1 MEKNMFKT
9 RLISG
14 IFLVA
19 AAILFFVLGGLPLAV
34 LMLILSGIAF
44 MELSGAGHVLF
55 SQGPAKEG
63 EEAREFEP
71 LVRKTTVPE
80 TVGLLTTVL
89 YYGLL
94 VAAPAAFPERIGAL
108 QIGCLLVTFFLLMA
122 VYVFRYPHYE
132 AKEIGWTV
140 FSWVYGVLPLSC
152 IYLIREIELNDLGRY
167 LVWLVLLSSWGCD
180 TFAYC
185 AGRLFGKHKMA
196 PILSPKKTV
205 EGAIG
210 GLVGAALLGY
220 LYGLWVYS
228 RIPDTGNL
236 AIMFA
241 VVCFCGGLLS
251 MVGDLAA
258 SAIKRN
264 ANLKDYGKLIPGHGG
279 VMDRFDSVIFTAP
292 VIYCVISILLYY
304 RSMVMPL

>member
-1 MEKNMFKT
+1 MFKT

-14 IFLVA
+14 VFLVA
-19 AAILFFVLGGLPLAV
+19 AAILFFVLGGLPLA
-34 LMLILSGIAF
+34 LLTMILSGIAF
-44 MELSGAGHVLF
+44 LELTGAGHILIQ
-55 SQGPAKEG
+55 QGPAKE
-63 EEAREFEP
+63 EEPARDFEP
-71 LVRKTTVPE
+71 LLRKTTASE

-89 YYGLL
+89 YYVLL
-94 VAAPAAFPERIGAL
+94 MVAPALFPERTGAL
-108 QIGCLLVTFFLLMA
+108 QTGCLMVTFFLLMA
-122 VYVFRYPHYE
+122 VYVFGYPKQE

-152 IYLIREIELNDLGRY
+152 IYLIRQISVNDLGRY

-196 PILSPKKTV
+196 PVLSPKKTI
-205 EGAIG
+205 EGAVG

-236 AIMFA
+236 AGMFA
-241 VVCFCGGLLS
+241 LVCFCGGLLS

-264 ANLKDYGKLIPGHGG
+264 AHLKDYGKLIPGHGG

-304 RSMVMPL
+304 NSVIMPL